1 MSLQASVLTLVS
13 GERCLFS
20 NLTFSVQPGG
30 ALRVVGANGAGK
42 TSLLRVLC
50 GLSRPDAGDV
60 A

>member
-1 MSLQASVLTLVS
+1 MSLQASVLTLVR
-13 GERCLFS
+13 GKRCLFF

-50 GLSRPDAGDV
+50 GLSRPYAGDV